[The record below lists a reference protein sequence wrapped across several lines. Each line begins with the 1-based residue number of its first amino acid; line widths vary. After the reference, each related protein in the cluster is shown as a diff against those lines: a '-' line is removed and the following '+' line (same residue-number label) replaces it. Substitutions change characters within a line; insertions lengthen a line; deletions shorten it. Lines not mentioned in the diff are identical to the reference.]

1 MDIKQIVNSKGSK
14 GVAAAA
20 AANGI
25 AQDLHLLQSIQ
36 QANSIP
42 MSDTGSERGNSPHDS
57 EHSRYSAPRYGPI
70 NGMNGAPNNMR
81 YPSPTAMQNTMP
93 MIQQPYQS
101 TSSFDNGMMQQESTR
116 PARQAG
122 DDSAQKAFPCSS
134 CGKGFARRSDLA
146 RHGMFPPI
154 VTCGSCAN
162 EYLERIHSG
171 VRPHVCEYLGCGKQF
186 IQRSAL
192 TVHMRVHTGEKPHM
206 CERCGK
212 VNTNRTPAMSTLTFH
227 SLSVTL
233 VLSQDIDEFILAK
246 DLTSV
251 LTQTVRR
258 LSPAVPP

>member
-14 GVAAAA
+14 GAAAAA
-20 AANGI
+20 AANGS

-57 EHSRYSAPRYGPI
+57 EHSRYSAPRYGPM

-81 YPSPTAMQNTMP
+81 YPSPTAMQSAMP
-93 MIQQPYQS
+93 MMQQPYQPNN
-101 TSSFDNGMMQQESTR
+101 SFDNGIAQQEPTR
-116 PARQAG
+116 PARQTGG
-122 DDSAQKAFPCSS
+122 DGAQKAFPCSS

-146 RHGMFPPI
+146 RHGKLQPRLRSDTSSNKF
-154 VTCGSCAN
+154 
-162 EYLERIHSG
+162 LERIHSG
-171 VRPHVCEYLGCGKQF
+171 VRPHVCEHPGCGKQF

-212 VNTNRTPAMSTLTFH
+212 VR
-227 SLSVTL
+227 
-233 VLSQDIDEFILAK
+233 I
-246 DLTSV
+246 
-251 LTQTVRR
+251 QTGHC
-258 LSPAVPP
+258 